1 MAKSKYGHEH
11 QQERERWRPI
21 VAAGDAYCAEPVCL
35 MPSRWISPTLAS
47 TQLWHVC
54 HDPSGRIVIG
64 VGHRRCNLAEAAR
77 RGNRM
82 RRRRPKQAPKQAPTT
97 GRWVI

>member
-1 MAKSKYGHEH
+1 MGGSKYGWDH

-21 VAAGDAYCAEPVCL
+21 VAAGEAYCAEPVCL
-35 MPSRWISPTLAS
+35 MRSRWIQPALAN

-54 HDPSGRIVIG
+54 HDPSGQIVIG

-82 RRRRPKQAPKQAPTT
+82 RRRRPKKPEPPSQWWRP
-97 GRWVI
+97 

>member
-1 MAKSKYGHEH
+1 MAKPKYGHAH

-21 VAAGDAYCAEPVCL
+21 VAAGEAYCAEPVCL
-35 MPSRWISPTLAS
+35 MRSRLIPAAWAP

-54 HDPSGRIVIG
+54 HDPSGLIVIG

-82 RRRRPKQAPKQAPTT
+82 RRKRPPRTPKS

>member
-1 MAKSKYGHEH
+1 MGGSKYGWQH
-11 QQERERWRPI
+11 QQEREHWRSI
-21 VAAGDAYCAEPVCL
+21 VASGEAYCAEPVCL
-35 MPSRWISPTLAS
+35 MRSRWIPPSLAN

-54 HDPSGRIVIG
+54 HDPSGTVVIG

-82 RRRRPKQAPKQAPTT
+82 RRRRPKPEPPPSQWWRP
-97 GRWVI
+97 